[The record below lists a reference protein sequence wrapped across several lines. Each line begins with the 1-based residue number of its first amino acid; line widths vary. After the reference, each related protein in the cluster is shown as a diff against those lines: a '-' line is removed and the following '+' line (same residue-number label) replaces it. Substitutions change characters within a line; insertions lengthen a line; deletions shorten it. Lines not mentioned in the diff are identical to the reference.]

1 MEFIIS
7 GHGQAPLHPLFSYR
21 PDQPTPMHPTLS
33 LTTAS
38 PLALRLS
45 DLALLLVAV
54 VWGTSYGVAKGA
66 LVFYPVLGFL
76 AVRFLLTFA
85 LLLPALARATARERR
100 DALAAGL
107 PLGMLMLCI
116 FLCETFGLARTQAS
130 NAAFLISLCVVFTPF
145 AEWWLLG
152 QRPSRAMFAFAAVS
166 LLGAAL
172 LSGGY
177 SGDWSRWGWG
187 DGLMLAAAV
196 LRAITVCQTTRL
208 TRRRNA
214 PVLALTCIQTGVVGL
229 GSLLLAL
236 ALPGSLPPLPSPGTA
251 GAFWLAC
258 IYLVLGCTV
267 FAFLVQNWALR
278 HSPPSRVGLLMG
290 SEPAFG
296 ALFAVLWLGEQLSPT
311 GWLGGALIVGA
322 ALWTL
327 MLRSTPT
334 PPTDPAA
341 KPAAT

>member
-1 MEFIIS
+1 
-7 GHGQAPLHPLFSYR
+7 
-21 PDQPTPMHPTLS
+21 MHSTLS
-33 LTTAS
+33 LAPAS
-38 PLALRLS
+38 PLAPRLS

-85 LLLPALARATARERR
+85 LLLPALLRAPAPERR

-107 PLGMLMLCI
+107 PLGALMLCI
-116 FLCETFGLARTQAS
+116 FLCETFGLALTQAS

-145 AEWWLLG
+145 AEWWLLR
-152 QRPSRAMFAFAAVS
+152 QRPGRAMFVFAAVS

-172 LSGGY
+172 LSGGF
-177 SGDWSRWGWG
+177 SGQWGWG
-187 DGLMLAAAV
+187 DALMLAAAV

-214 PVLALTCIQTGVVGL
+214 PVLALTAVQAGVIGL

-236 ALPGSLPPLPSPGTA
+236 ALPGTLPPLPSLSDGS
-251 GAFWLAC
+251 AFWLAC
-258 IYLVLGCTV
+258 VYLVLGCTV
-267 FAFLVQNWALR
+267 FAFVVQNWALR
-278 HSPPSRVGLLMG
+278 HSPPTRVGLLMG

-296 ALFAVLWLGEQLSPT
+296 ALFAVFWLSEQLSPSA
-311 GWLGGALIVGA
+311 WLGGALIVGA
-322 ALWTL
+322 ALWT
-327 MLRSTPT
+327 MARRSPSS
-334 PPTDPAA
+334 A
-341 KPAAT
+341 

>member
-1 MEFIIS
+1 
-7 GHGQAPLHPLFSYR
+7 
-21 PDQPTPMHPTLS
+21 MHSTLS
-33 LTTAS
+33 LAPAS
-38 PLALRLS
+38 PLAPRLS

-85 LLLPALARATARERR
+85 LLLPALLRAPAPERR

-107 PLGMLMLCI
+107 PLGALMLGI
-116 FLCETFGLARTQAS
+116 FLCETFGLALTQAS

-145 AEWWLLG
+145 AEWWLLR
-152 QRPSRAMFAFAAVS
+152 QRPGRAMFAFAAVS

-172 LSGGY
+172 LSGGF
-177 SGDWSRWGWG
+177 SGQWGWG
-187 DGLMLAAAV
+187 DALMLAAAV

-208 TRRRNA
+208 ARRRNA
-214 PVLALTCIQTGVVGL
+214 PVLALTAVQAGVIGL

-236 ALPGSLPPLPSPGTA
+236 ALPSKLPPLPSLSDGS
-251 GAFWLAC
+251 AFWLAC

-267 FAFLVQNWALR
+267 FAFVVQNWALR
-278 HSPPSRVGLLMG
+278 HSPPTRVGLLMG

-296 ALFAVLWLGEQLSPT
+296 ALFAVFWLGEQLSPSA
-311 GWLGGALIVGA
+311 WLGGALIVGA

-327 MLRSTPT
+327 TLRDTSTT
-334 PPTDPAA
+334 SS
-341 KPAAT
+341 